1 MTGAITVMKHT
12 EFDLGQLA
20 GLREWQRDEGDNSER
35 LRRLRRRLPDAM
47 ADLTPRQ
54 QQMLSMRFEQNMS
67 VTEIARELG
76 LNCSTVSRTLRR
88 AQERL
93 RRCLQYAL

>member
-1 MTGAITVMKHT
+1 MNATPFDTRSSEWAGDMTVW
-12 EFDLGQLA
+12 
-20 GLREWQRDEGDNSER
+20 LRENANDNQEQIER
-35 LRRLRRRLPDAM
+35 LLRNLRKARIQE
-47 ADLTPRQ
+47 LTPRQ

-67 VTEIARELG
+67 GAEIARELG
-76 LNCSTVSRTLRR
+76 LNRSTVSRTLRR

>member
-1 MTGAITVMKHT
+1 MNATPFDTRSSEWAGDMTVW
-12 EFDLGQLA
+12 
-20 GLREWQRDEGDNSER
+20 LRENAEDNQEQMER
-35 LRRLRRRLPDAM
+35 LLRNLRKARVQE
-47 ADLTPRQ
+47 LTPRQ

-67 VTEIARELG
+67 GAEIARELG
-76 LNCSTVSRTLRR
+76 LNRSTVSRTLRR

>member
-1 MTGAITVMKHT
+1 MNATPFDTRSSEWAGDMTVW
-12 EFDLGQLA
+12 
-20 GLREWQRDEGDNSER
+20 LRENADDNQEQMER
-35 LRRLRRRLPDAM
+35 LLRNLRKARVQE
-47 ADLTPRQ
+47 LTPRQ

-67 VTEIARELG
+67 VAEIARELG

>member
-1 MTGAITVMKHT
+1 MNATPFDTRSSEWAGDMTVW
-12 EFDLGQLA
+12 
-20 GLREWQRDEGDNSER
+20 LRENADDNQEQMER
-35 LRRLRRRLPDAM
+35 LLRNLRKARVQE
-47 ADLTPRQ
+47 LTPRQ

-67 VTEIARELG
+67 GAEIARELG
-76 LNCSTVSRTLRR
+76 LNRSTVSRTLRR

>member
-1 MTGAITVMKHT
+1 MNATLFDTRSSEWPGDMTVWLQENADDNQ
-12 EFDLGQLA
+12 EQL
-20 GLREWQRDEGDNSER
+20 ER
-35 LRRLRRRLPDAM
+35 LLRNLRKARVQE
-47 ADLTPRQ
+47 LTPRQ

-67 VTEIARELG
+67 VTEIAQELG
-76 LNCSTVSRTLRR
+76 LNRSTVSRTLRR

>member
-1 MTGAITVMKHT
+1 MNATPFNTRSSEWAGDMTVWLQENA
-12 EFDLGQLA
+12 D
-20 GLREWQRDEGDNSER
+20 DNQEQIER
-35 LRRLRRRLPDAM
+35 LLRNLRKARIQE
-47 ADLTPRQ
+47 LTPRQ

-67 VTEIARELG
+67 GAEIARELG
-76 LNCSTVSRTLRR
+76 LNRSTVSRTLRR

>member
-1 MTGAITVMKHT
+1 MNATPFDTRSSEWAGDMTVW
-12 EFDLGQLA
+12 
-20 GLREWQRDEGDNSER
+20 LRENADDNQEQIER
-35 LRRLRRRLPDAM
+35 LLRNLRKARIQE
-47 ADLTPRQ
+47 LTPRQ

-67 VTEIARELG
+67 GAEIARELG
-76 LNCSTVSRTLRR
+76 LNRSTVSRTLRR

>member
-1 MTGAITVMKHT
+1 MNATPFNTRSSEWAGDMTVWLQENADDNQEQIQR
-12 EFDLGQLA
+12 L
-20 GLREWQRDEGDNSER
+20 LRN
-35 LRRLRRRLPDAM
+35 LRKARIQE
-47 ADLTPRQ
+47 LTPRQ

-67 VTEIARELG
+67 GAEIARELG
-76 LNCSTVSRTLRR
+76 LNRSTVSRTLRR

>member
-1 MTGAITVMKHT
+1 MNATPFDTRSSEWAGDMTVW
-12 EFDLGQLA
+12 
-20 GLREWQRDEGDNSER
+20 LRENANDNQEQIQRL
-35 LRRLRRRLPDAM
+35 LRNLRKARAQE
-47 ADLTPRQ
+47 LTPRQ

-67 VTEIARELG
+67 GAEIARELG
-76 LNCSTVSRTLRR
+76 LNRSTVSRTLRR

>member
-1 MTGAITVMKHT
+1 MNATPFDTRSSEWAGDMTVW
-12 EFDLGQLA
+12 
-20 GLREWQRDEGDNSER
+20 LRENADDNQEQMER
-35 LRRLRRRLPDAM
+35 LLRNLRKARVQE
-47 ADLTPRQ
+47 LTPRQ

-67 VTEIARELG
+67 GAEIARERG
-76 LNCSTVSRTLRR
+76 LNRSTVSRTLRR

>member
-1 MTGAITVMKHT
+1 MNATPFDTRSSEWAGDMTVW
-12 EFDLGQLA
+12 
-20 GLREWQRDEGDNSER
+20 LRENADDNQEQMER
-35 LRRLRRRLPDAM
+35 LLRNLRKARIQE
-47 ADLTPRQ
+47 LTPRQ

-67 VTEIARELG
+67 GAEIARELG
-76 LNCSTVSRTLRR
+76 LNRSTVSRTLRR

>member
-1 MTGAITVMKHT
+1 MNATPFDTRSSEWVGDMTVW
-12 EFDLGQLA
+12 
-20 GLREWQRDEGDNSER
+20 LRENADDNQEQMER
-35 LRRLRRRLPDAM
+35 LLRNLRKARVQE
-47 ADLTPRQ
+47 LTPRQ

-67 VTEIARELG
+67 VTEIAQELG
-76 LNCSTVSRTLRR
+76 LNRSTVSRTLRR

>member
-1 MTGAITVMKHT
+1 MNATRFDTRSSEWAGDMTVW
-12 EFDLGQLA
+12 
-20 GLREWQRDEGDNSER
+20 LRENANDNQEQIDR
-35 LRRLRRRLPDAM
+35 LLRNLRKARVQE
-47 ADLTPRQ
+47 LTPRQ

-67 VTEIARELG
+67 GAEIARELG
-76 LNCSTVSRTLRR
+76 LNRSTVSRTLRR